1 MPVGNT
7 DNGSG
12 IATDILVVGAGM
24 AGLYSAWRL
33 TQAGRE
39 VRIVEQLHRIGGRLD
54 TDHVDIRGVPV
65 QTEEGGMRFM
75 STQLELQ
82 ALIRELN
89 LDVVNFPMGSDNN
102 FYFLR
107 GRRFSFGEAKANP
120 GIWGELYNLDD
131 ASKQKQPGEI
141 LWLIRNA
148 ILKENGQDPATWVS
162 SPQNWTD
169 FRLKYT
175 YRGVPTY
182 RWGFWALLDD
192 YGLSQD
198 AIEMLYQSSGF
209 VAPYDQRINAG
220 CAFQLVADFINPQF
234 SSLREGYS
242 ALPNALGERLS
253 GKVPIHLG
261 HEVHAI
267 DRLADGRLRVRA
279 HGPDGD
285 NVFVCRTLIL
295 AVTQLA
301 LQRLTPF
308 APVLRDNPAF
318 ARDVESVADMPLG
331 KINLYY
337 AANWWTPRF
346 GIHNGPC
353 FTDLPLAMFYCFN
366 QPQAAGTS
374 NGPNA
379 ITIYTDYY
387 RSNFWSELQE
397 MGEPFQ
403 SKDFP
408 VNPEHTV
415 AASTSVVAAITR
427 QMKLMFGMDDIPAPV
442 LTTYKVWID
451 PRMGDGDHQW
461 LIGVVDT
468 DVRSRMTCPVP
479 DVHVCGE
486 SYSDDQ
492 AWVNGAL
499 RSVDEMLSAHFALPA
514 PDLHSVTTPSP

>member
-1 MPVGNT
+1 MPT
-7 DNGSG
+7 ADPPNGSD
-12 IATDILVVGAGM
+12 IATDVLVVGAGM
-24 AGLYSAWRL
+24 AGLYAAWRL
-33 TQAGRE
+33 SEAGHS
-39 VRIVEQLHRIGGRLD
+39 VRIVEQLDRIGGRLD
-54 TDHVDIRGVPV
+54 TDHVEIRGVPV

-75 STQLELQ
+75 ATQLELQ
-82 ALIRELN
+82 ALIRELG
-89 LDVVNFPMGSDNN
+89 LAVVEFPMGGNKN

-107 GRRFSFGEAKANP
+107 GRRFTFGEAKANP
-120 GIWGELYNLDD
+120 GIWGELYHLDD
-131 ASKQKQPGEI
+131 ASKHQQPGEI
-141 LWLIRNA
+141 LWGIRNA

-175 YRGVPTY
+175 YRGIPTY

-220 CAFQLVADFINPQF
+220 CALQLVADFINPEF
-234 SSLREGYS
+234 SALRDGYS
-242 ALPNALGERLS
+242 ALPTALGRRLA
-253 GKVPIHLG
+253 GKVPVHLG
-261 HEVHAI
+261 SEVHAI

-279 HGPDGD
+279 HGPDGP
-285 NVFVCRTLIL
+285 VAFVCRTLIL

-308 APVLRDNPAF
+308 APMLRDNPRF
-318 ARDVESVADMPLG
+318 SGDVQSVADMPLG

-337 AANWWTPRF
+337 AENWWTPRF
-346 GIHNGPC
+346 GIQDGPC
-353 FTDLPLAMFYCFN
+353 FTDLPLAMFYCF
-366 QPQAAGTS
+366 QQRQGAVP

-387 RSNFWSELQE
+387 RSAFWAELQE
-397 MGEPFQ
+397 LGEPFR
-403 SKDFP
+403 SGDFP
-408 VNPEHTV
+408 TNPNHTV
-415 AASTSVVAAITR
+415 AASTFVVAAATR
-427 QMKLMFGMDDIPAPV
+427 QMQQMFGIDDIPQPV

-461 LIGVVDT
+461 LTGVVDT
-468 DVRSRMTCPVP
+468 EVRSRLTCPVP
-479 DVHVCGE
+479 DIHVCGE

-499 RSVDEMLSAHFALPA
+499 RSVDQMLSAHFALAA
-514 PDLHSVTTPSP
+514 PDLRSVATTPT